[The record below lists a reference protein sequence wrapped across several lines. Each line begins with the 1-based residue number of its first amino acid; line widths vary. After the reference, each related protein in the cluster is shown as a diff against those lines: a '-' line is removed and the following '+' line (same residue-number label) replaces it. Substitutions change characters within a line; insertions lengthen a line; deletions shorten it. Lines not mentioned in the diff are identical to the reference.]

1 MTEFKQIIGRGTR
14 LRTDK
19 GKWHL
24 EILDFRNATA
34 KFKDPKFDGDPE
46 PPQGESGKPYTKPE
60 EPSSVVS
67 EPHVKYLVEGE
78 KIAITTEIVSILGE
92 DGKTMR
98 TESITDFTR
107 KQIRKRYATLNDFV
121 KKLDR
126 SRTQESHCG

>member
-1 MTEFKQIIGRGTR
+1 M
-14 LRTDK
+14 
-19 GKWHL
+19 
-24 EILDFRNATA
+24 
-34 KFKDPKFDGDPE
+34 
-46 PPQGESGKPYTKPE
+46 PE

-121 KKLDR
+121 KNWTEAERKKAIVDELKDYSVLVDAIR
-126 SRTQESHCG
+126 EKNPALANADIFDVICHVAFDQPPV